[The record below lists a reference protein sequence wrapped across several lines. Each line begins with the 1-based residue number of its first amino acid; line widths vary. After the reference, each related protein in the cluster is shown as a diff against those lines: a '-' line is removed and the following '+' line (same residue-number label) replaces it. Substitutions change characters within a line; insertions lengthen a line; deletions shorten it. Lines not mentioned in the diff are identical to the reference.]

1 MIRKYAFD
9 TTLKIIPH
17 LFCVCVSI
25 ANTYEAIAIPVLFMV
40 WFGVL
45 MPPPPLLLNGSILM
59 FTFCFSFSLFVHFS
73 TVYFEVFAFFS

>member
-45 MPPPPLLLNGSILM
+45 NAAAAAAVERLNINVYFLFLFLPL
-59 FTFCFSFSLFVHFS
+59 CPSFN
-73 TVYFEVFAFFS
+73 VYFEVFAFFS